1 MAKIFNSAQNYPAG
15 ANPDQVYN
23 GLDVTNTAEIW
34 EALAPWRSDPITQ
47 LHYAYTKG
55 MRGPAMDMTFRG
67 IKIDMEERMWL
78 DQKFREDEARL
89 VEHFEIIS
97 EVISGVQCNP
107 RSTKQCQKLLYDCMR
122 LPPQYR
128 YDKTERVEKLTT
140 SIEALERLKEIG
152 PDAYLICN
160 FILSAR
166 DAREKIKITSKA
178 IDDDGRMRFS
188 FNVAGASTG
197 RWSSSEN
204 PMWTGTN
211 GQNITDEMRRMFVA
225 DPGKKLGNVDLSQA
239 DSRNIAY
246 LSGDESYIAACEG
259 PDLHT
264 HVAIMIWQE
273 LDWPR
278 TSTGSFDY
286 KACRKLAEQRFWR
299 HFDRRDIAKRGGH
312 AKNYMILAQTMSHRL
327 KLPLSLCQDFGFSYY
342 KAFPG
347 IPALHNDIQ
356 VYLIEDAARPHGP
369 QGIFTP
375 TGRRRFSFG
384 LPFEAETLRAIVA
397 HMGQSMTGDIMNV
410 GLWRLWHYP
419 KIELLAQIHDAALFQ
434 YDPAQEKEVLPAVLR
449 MMETALPVG
458 PRTLVIPSELKIGW
472 NWANYLSEE
481 DASQQAAKS
490 GLPVRPN
497 LFGLKKWNPGLGDSR
512 SVPAQKMSVLDF
524 VLR

>member
-1 MAKIFNSAQNYPAG
+1 MAKVVHFAENYPTG
-15 ANPDQVYN
+15 ASPDQVYN
-23 GLDVTNTAEIW
+23 GLDVTTTAEIW
-34 EALAPWRSDPITQ
+34 EAIEHFRRDPITQ
-47 LHYAYTKG
+47 MHYAYTKG
-55 MRGPAMDMTFRG
+55 MRGPAMSMTFRG
-67 IKIDMEERMWL
+67 ILIDQEERMWL
-78 DQKFREDEARL
+78 DYKFKEDEERL
-89 VEHFEIIS
+89 VEFFGDIS
-97 EVISGVQCNP
+97 EAISGIRCNP
-107 RSTKQCQKLLYDCMR
+107 RSTKQCAELLYTSMR

-140 SIEALERLKEIG
+140 NIEALERLKEVG
-152 PDAYLICN
+152 PDAYLVCN

-166 DAREKIKITSKA
+166 DAREKIKITSKSA
-178 IDDDGRMRFS
+178 DEDGRMRFS

-225 DPGKKLGNVDLSQA
+225 DRGRKLGNVDLSQA
-239 DSRNIAY
+239 DSRNVAY
-246 LSGDESYIAACEG
+246 LSGDEGYITACEG

-264 HVAIMIWQE
+264 HVAIMIWRDVE
-273 LDWPR
+273 WPLDSQGR
-278 TSTGSFDY
+278 YDY

-312 AKNYMILAQTMSHRL
+312 AKNYMILAQTMSQRL
-327 KLPLSLCQDFGFSYY
+327 KIPYQLCVDFGLAYY
-342 KAFPG
+342 QAFPG
-347 IPALHNDIQ
+347 IPALHNAVQ
-356 VYLIEDAARPHGP
+356 VYLIEDSARAGGP

-384 LPFEAETLRAIVA
+384 QPFEAETLRALVA

-434 YDPAQEKEVLPAVLR
+434 YDPREEDEVLAEVVRLMR
-449 MMETALPVG
+449 TEVQVG
-458 PRTLVIPSELKIGW
+458 KRTLVIPSEATVGW
-472 NWANYLSEE
+472 NWAHYLSEE
-481 DASQQAAKS
+481 DAARQTEKS

-497 LFGLKKWNPGLGDSR
+497 LSGLKKWSPTNRDCRPTPTTKD
-512 SVPAQKMSVLDF
+512 SVLDF
-524 VLR
+524 CLR